1 MVPCAKASPIFAGRQ
16 NDRRDAAR
24 GREAMGSGFRGGL
37 DFHCERPHVLGR
49 SASHGLRE
57 RSNTDRRDGDGS
69 EANRWFWAAPC
80 PME

>member
-49 SASHGLRE
+49 SASHDLRE